1 MALFFDSDWFDSR
14 LAAAGLK
21 HADIAAALSLDEIEI
36 AELWKDQ
43 RELSARDVRL
53 FAALLGATC
62 EEVAR
67 RAGVSTPVPRT
78 EDVEIE
84 KRFAHIEADLAEI
97 KSQLAEL
104 RAQR

>member
-1 MALFFDSDWFDSR
+1 MFFDSDWFDEQ

-21 HADIAAALSLDEIEI
+21 RADVAAALGLGEIEI

-43 RELSARDVRL
+43 RELSSRDVRL
-53 FAALLGATC
+53 LAALVGATR

-67 RAGVSTPVPRT
+67 RAGVSTPVPRDD
-78 EDVEIE
+78 DVGIGDRLARIE
-84 KRFAHIEADLAEI
+84 TQLAEI

-104 RAQR
+104 KAQR